1 MYVCRSKMNV
11 LPLQAICLS
20 VCLLSSTKTYIASQI
35 CAGLKA
41 LTTSPQYTVQ
51 FDSYKRLKL
60 SGISRVSST
69 QEPADP
75 VWNDASLFPLLSEGC
90 LANTASHEGSAISA
104 NTNTQIHKHKYKKT
118 KVSFLPPPSMLACQH
133 SIARRRRLSADMIS
147 SPDSG

>member
-1 MYVCRSKMNV
+1 MYVSWSKINV
-11 LPLQAICLS
+11 LPIPLQAICLS
-20 VCLLSSTKTYIASQI
+20 VCLLSSTKTYLASQI

-41 LTTSPQYTVQ
+41 LTTSSQYTVQ

-90 LANTASHEGSAISA
+90 PANTASHEGSAISA
-104 NTNTQIHKHKYKKT
+104 NTNTQIHKHKYKRQKYL
-118 KVSFLPPPSMLACQH
+118 SSLLPACWLANTASHEGGAYQR
-133 SIARRRRLSADMIS
+133 I
-147 SPDSG
+147 

>member
-1 MYVCRSKMNV
+1 M
-11 LPLQAICLS
+11 PICLS
-20 VCLLSSTKTYIASQI
+20 FVFNKNLHSLAMIASPI

-41 LTTSPQYTVQ
+41 LTTSSQYTVQ

-90 LANTASHEGSAISA
+90 PANTASHEGSAISA
-104 NTNTQIHKHKYKKT
+104 NTNTQIQKT
-118 KVSFLPPPSMLACQH
+118 NVSFHPPPSMLACQN

>member
-1 MYVCRSKMNV
+1 M
-11 LPLQAICLS
+11 PICLS
-20 VCLLSSTKTYIASQI
+20 FVFNKNLHSLAMIASPI

-41 LTTSPQYTVQ
+41 LTTSSQYTVQ

-90 LANTASHEGSAISA
+90 PANTASHEGSAISA
-104 NTNTQIHKHKYKKT
+104 NTNTQINKHKYK
-118 KVSFLPPPSMLACQH
+118 SIFPPSSQH
-133 SIARRRRLSADMIS
+133 VGLPTQHRTKEAPIS
-147 SPDSG
+147 GYDQQS

>member
-1 MYVCRSKMNV
+1 MCSPCKQYAYLFVFC
-11 LPLQAICLS
+11 LQP
-20 VCLLSSTKTYIASQI
+20 KTYIASQI

-41 LTTSPQYTVQ
+41 LTTSSQYTVQ

-90 LANTASHEGSAISA
+90 PANTASHEGGAYHRKYKY
-104 NTNTQIHKHKYKKT
+104 TNTQTQIQKT
-118 KVSFLPPPSMLACQH
+118 KISFLRPPSMLACQH

>member
-1 MYVCRSKMNV
+1 M
-11 LPLQAICLS
+11 PICFLS
-20 VCLLSSTKTYIASQI
+20 FQQPANIASQI

-41 LTTSPQYTVQ
+41 LTTSSQYTVQ

-90 LANTASHEGSAISA
+90 PANTASHDGSAIRP
-104 NTNTQIHKHKYKKT
+104 NTNTQIHKHKYKKEKYLSSSSQHVGLPTQHRT
-118 KVSFLPPPSMLACQH
+118 KEAP
-133 SIARRRRLSADMIS
+133 IS
-147 SPDSG
+147 GYDQQS